1 MEPAN
6 PKPANASLGSPGID
20 PKPVRPTLAWR
31 LEQTRNR
38 PSGFDYMRV
47 LLAFA
52 VIGWHSLLISYGE
65 AGTNGP
71 WGRTLEPF
79 ALLIVPMFFALS
91 GFLVAGSLE
100 RSRSLVGFVG
110 LRVFRIMPALSVE
123 VLLSALVLGP
133 VLTTDSFASYVSDPT
148 FHHYFWNILGDIHY
162 LLPGL
167 FKTNPTDLVN
177 GQLWTVP
184 YELVCY
190 VLLSVLMV
198 TGIVHRRAWL
208 LLFLGLCYA
217 AQLANTVFRDQTE
230 FHGAGGSSIV
240 MAFVTGVLFFRYR
253 ERIPWSRGLFL
264 AALVFSLA
272 LPMYIPKGM
281 RFAALPI
288 AYVTVCLG
296 LLNPPR
302 NRFMLSGDYSYGLYL
317 YGFPVQQAVYTVFPA
332 FHSWYFNL
340 LLAIP
345 LTALIAT
352 GSWWLVERPILRHR
366 TMLNLFED
374 WYLARFW
381 GIATRTPRKI

>member
-1 MEPAN
+1 MEPE
-6 PKPANASLGSPGID
+6 PSLLR
-20 PKPVRPTLAWR
+20 VRPSLAHR

-47 LLAFA
+47 ALAFA

-71 WGRTLEPF
+71 WGRALEPF

-100 RSRSLVGFVG
+100 RSRSLVGFLG
-110 LRVFRIMPALSVE
+110 LRVFRIMPALAVE

-148 FHHYFWNILGDIHY
+148 FHRYFWNILGDIHY

-167 FKTNPTDLVN
+167 FKANPTDLVN

-190 VLLSVLMV
+190 VLLSILMV
-198 TGIVHRRAWL
+198 TGIVYRRTWL
-208 LLFLGLCYA
+208 LAFLALYYV
-217 AQLANTVFRDQTE
+217 AQLASTLLRDQTE

-240 MAFVTGVLFFRYR
+240 MAFVTGVLFYRCR
-253 ERIPWSRGLFL
+253 ERIPWSHGLFL
-264 AALVFSLA
+264 VALALSVA
-272 LPMYIPKGM
+272 LPMYVPKGM

-288 AYVTVCLG
+288 AYVTVYLG
-296 LLNPPR
+296 LLNPSR
-302 NRFMLSGDYSYGLYL
+302 NRLVLSGDYSYGLYL
-317 YGFPVQQAVYTVFPA
+317 YGFPVQQAVYTASGA
-332 FHSWYFNL
+332 FHSWYANL
-340 LLAIP
+340 LLAVP
-345 LTALIAT
+345 LTALVAT
-352 GSWWLVERPILRHR
+352 GSWWLIEQPVLRR
-366 TMLNLFED
+366 RAALNRFED
-374 WYLARFW
+374 CYLRRFW
-381 GIATRTPRKI
+381 GSPARVPRET